1 MKKILMIVVL
11 LITVFVVSGCSGTV
25 YNEIY
30 NKSYHVTIDITE
42 FEELVQAVIEKASPA
57 VLGVSNYKRGLLGT
71 YELAAVG
78 SGVVYRTIG
87 ILQDNT
93 EIPYEDSFDRD
104 DLRTYLYYMVTN
116 RHVIENYDRVRVYF
130 GEEDMEVPATVVQYD
145 DQVDLAV
152 LVFEAAKFI
161 QPLDF
166 ADSDQLKRGSFA
178 VAIGNP
184 SGYEF
189 YGSATFGIV
198 SFPKRYLSDDTTGDG
213 INDWDQ
219 EYIQH
224 DVAINPG
231 NSGGPLIN
239 MKGEII
245 GINTMKFVS
254 NDIDNMGFSIPSNLV
269 KELVELLE
277 QGIKPQR
284 AKLGV
289 TIMVIR
295 DLDEATLASIGIPE
309 EITHGLYVT
318 NVSEDGVAFAA
329 GIQVRDIIVAF
340 NGVAIRY
347 SYEMRAELGK
357 MLIGSGDS
365 AIIQVYRDG
374 SYIELEVVF

>member
-357 MLIGSGDS
+357 MLIGSGDT

>member
-329 GIQVRDIIVAF
+329 GIQVRDIIVTF

-357 MLIGSGDS
+357 MLIGSGDT